1 MDTPYF
7 DTTPG
12 TRVEYLSSSKGW
24 VPAVFVGEG
33 DHDDTSRCLIRIDG
47 SEALSQV
54 SRWSVRL
61 PQPLA
66 ST

>member
-1 MDTPYF
+1 MDTPDF

-33 DHDDTSRCLIRIDG
+33 DHGDTSRCLIRIDG

>member
-33 DHDDTSRCLIRIDG
+33 DHGDMSRCLIRLDG

>member
-33 DHDDTSRCLIRIDG
+33 DHGDTSRCLIRIDG

-54 SRWSVRL
+54 SRWSVSL

>member
-7 DTTPG
+7 DTTAG

-33 DHDDTSRCLIRIDG
+33 DHGDTSRCLIRIDG

>member
-33 DHDDTSRCLIRIDG
+33 DHGDTSRCLIRIDG

>member
-12 TRVEYLSSSKGW
+12 TKVDYLSSSKGW

-33 DHDDTSRCLIRIDG
+33 DHGDTSRCLIRIDG

-61 PQPLA
+61 PQAPG
-66 ST
+66 SS

>member
-33 DHDDTSRCLIRIDG
+33 DHGDTSRCLIRVDG